1 MQNRLFPTLLIVLIA
16 KETVGDSM
24 RKSQSKILPRCQ
36 NSLFAHFSPAGI
48 LLGSA
53 FPKPCLYAPSGAE
66 RRRSPLKKI
75 YNTPHRSRVV
85 KTRMT
90 EDEYADFS
98 RQLSLYGISQAEF
111 IRRAIRGLPIH
122 PIIKVSPV
130 NDELLSAIGKL
141 TAEYGKI
148 GGNLNQIARSL
159 NEYGAPYRELSA
171 DVRAAIGEL
180 HDLKYDLLRKVGDA
194 IGDVQAYQL

>member
-1 MQNRLFPTLLIVLIA
+1 M
-16 KETVGDSM
+16 
-24 RKSQSKILPRCQ
+24 
-36 NSLFAHFSPAGI
+36 
-48 LLGSA
+48 
-53 FPKPCLYAPSGAE
+53 
-66 RRRSPLKKI
+66 KKT
-75 YNTPHRSRVV
+75 YNTPHRTCVV

-148 GGNLNQIARSL
+148 GSNLNQIARSL
-159 NEYGAPYRELSA
+159 NEYGAPYRELSS

-180 HDLKYDLLRKVGDA
+180 HDLKYELLRKVGDA